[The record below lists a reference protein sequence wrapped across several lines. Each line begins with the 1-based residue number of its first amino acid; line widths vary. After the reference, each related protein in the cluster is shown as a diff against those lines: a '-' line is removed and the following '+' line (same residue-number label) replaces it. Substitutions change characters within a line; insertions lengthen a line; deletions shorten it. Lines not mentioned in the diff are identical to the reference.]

1 MTSDTSSAIENEL
14 KDFKQRLELLQSKY
28 DDLHEFSQLE
38 SASPEQLTE
47 MQEQLMALET
57 RMNEYL
63 SEFVSVPAIFW
74 QAVRWGGLGLLL
86 GVALQRWLAG

>member
-1 MTSDTSSAIENEL
+1 MPDDVPSAAVDEL
-14 KDFKQRLELLQSKY
+14 NDFKQRLELLQAKY
-28 DDLHEFSQLE
+28 RDLNEFARLE
-38 SASPEQLTE
+38 SASPEQLAE
-47 MQEQLMALET
+47 MQEQLLALEA

-86 GVALQRWLAG
+86 GTLIGQWLAG